1 VAQYSDLFVA
11 AESDAQ
17 AVATADDAFERWHS
31 VSLKDVLELEW
42 MAFAKA
48 ARTDVFGEPL
58 FLDESAGRVVC
69 AMTEHVQAK
78 LAAIADDDRR
88 SLARD
93 WRKHAENF
101 AAWPDEA
108 VDRALAGVCELARRA
123 RDEHKSVL
131 YLASWG

>member
-17 AVATADDAFERWHS
+17 AIATADDAFERWHS

-58 FLDESAGRVVC
+58 FLDQDGGRVVC
-69 AMTEHVQAK
+69 AMTEHVQRR
-78 LAAIADDDRR
+78 LAAIAVDERR
-88 SLARD
+88 ALART
-93 WRKHAENF
+93 WRSHAENL

-108 VDRALAGVCELARRA
+108 MDRALAEVCALAQRA
-123 RDEHKSVL
+123 LAEQKSVL
-131 YLASWG
+131 YLASF

>member
-17 AVATADDAFERWHS
+17 AIATADDAFERWHS

-58 FLDESAGRVVC
+58 FLDEDGGRVVC
-69 AMTEHVQAK
+69 AMTGHVQQK
-78 LAAIADDDRR
+78 LAVMAPPERLE
-88 SLARD
+88 LARS

-108 VDRALAGVCELARRA
+108 VDRALAEVCALAQRA
-123 RDEHKSVL
+123 LTEQQSVL
-131 YLASWG
+131 YLASF

>member
-17 AVATADDAFERWHS
+17 AIATADDAFERWHS

-58 FLDESAGRVVC
+58 FLDEGAGRAVC

-78 LAAIADDDRR
+78 LAALTGEDRR

-101 AAWPDEA
+101 AGWPDDA
-108 VDRALAGVCELARRA
+108 VDRALAEVCALAQRA
-123 RDEHKSVL
+123 NAEQKSVL
-131 YLASWG
+131 YLASW